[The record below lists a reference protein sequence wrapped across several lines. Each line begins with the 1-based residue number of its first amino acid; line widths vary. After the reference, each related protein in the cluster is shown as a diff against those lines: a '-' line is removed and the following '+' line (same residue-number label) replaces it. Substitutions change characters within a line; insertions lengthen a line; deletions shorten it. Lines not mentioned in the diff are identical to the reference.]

1 MPEGMSPNEIK
12 AELVRRGIKIKDI
25 ARQAG
30 VSGEAVTMAISGKY
44 TYRGRRIRPY
54 IARAI
59 GRTESEIWPE
69 PTREHS

>member
-1 MPEGMSPNEIK
+1 MPKGMSPNEIK

-44 TYRGRRIRPY
+44 TYRGRRIRPF

-59 GRTESEIWPE
+59 GRSESEIWPE
-69 PTREHS
+69 STK

>member
-1 MPEGMSPNEIK
+1 MSKGMSPNEIK

-25 ARQAG
+25 ARQVG

-44 TYRGRRIRPY
+44 TYRGHRIRPY

-59 GRTESEIWPE
+59 ERTESEIWPE
-69 PTREHS
+69 SNK

>member
-1 MPEGMSPNEIK
+1 MPKGMSPNEIK

-25 ARQAG
+25 AHQAG

-59 GRTESEIWPE
+59 DRTVSEIWPE
-69 PTREHS
+69 STR

>member
-1 MPEGMSPNEIK
+1 MAKGMSPNEIK

-44 TYRGRRIRPY
+44 SYRGHRIRPY

-59 GRTESEIWPE
+59 GRTETEIWPDS
-69 PTREHS
+69 PR

>member
-1 MPEGMSPNEIK
+1 MSAGMSPNEIK

-44 TYRGRRIRPY
+44 AYRGRRIRPF

-59 GRTESEIWPE
+59 GRAEVEIWPE
-69 PTREHS
+69 STR

>member
-1 MPEGMSPNEIK
+1 MPKGMSPNEIK

-59 GRTESEIWPE
+59 GRPESEIWPE
-69 PTREHS
+69 PTK

>member
-1 MPEGMSPNEIK
+1 MTKGMTPNEIK

-30 VSGEAVTMAISGKY
+30 VSGEAVTMAIAGKY
-44 TYRGRRIRPY
+44 AYQGRRIRPY

-59 GRTESEIWPE
+59 GRTESEIWPPPAE
-69 PTREHS
+69 